1 MTSVGFLHALSSL
14 SINISDLPYMPSHP
28 FPQCLPDSITKE
40 QLQPIHIQLPFN
52 ELIQDPTKL
61 KFATTKLKD
70 LEKHIQDAEERQKS
84 PWFNGFSW
92 YFYLSIPISLMFL
105 WCLCCC
111 CSAKCRKW

>member
-1 MTSVGFLHALSSL
+1 
-14 SINISDLPYMPSHP
+14 MPSYP
-28 FPQCLPDSITKE
+28 FPQDCCLPDSIKKE

-92 YFYLSIPISLMFL
+92 YFYYLFLFPKCFFGACAVVVVLSLENGHLKPFL
-105 WCLCCC
+105 NVVPKNAVMML
-111 CSAKCRKW
+111 KR